1 MSNEKQYNISY
12 DIEFDTLYENFYSEK
27 SSCFSEPK
35 KLNHFKTSYLSHNT
49 LTFLLYN
56 RKASENLIKRNKN
69 ILSHLL
75 NRDY

>member
-12 DIEFDTLYENFYSEK
+12 DIEFDTLYENFYSEN

-35 KLNHFKTSYLSHNT
+35 KLNYFKTSYLSHNT
-49 LTFLLYN
+49 ITFLLYN